1 MSPGL
6 PTSQAEIQG
15 VYDFSVKFDVRELD
29 SDYVAAKINAI
40 IDLLPLDVRGTV
52 DRNKLVSIAVSMID
66 PVLGQSI
73 LSDQRGAPRGRESND
88 ETEH

>member
-1 MSPGL
+1 MSDADFQGISGMSPGL
-6 PTSQAEIQG
+6 PPSQAEIQG

-40 IDLLPLDVRGTV
+40 ID
-52 DRNKLVSIAVSMID
+52 

-73 LSDQRGAPRGRESND
+73 LSDQRGASQKTFDKVNQDIALMALGN
-88 ETEH
+88 